1 MDRLTRRRIVDVY
14 RLNRITLEID
24 ERDVLE
30 HRVEIAQVVVELDEL
45 LARIAPGDV
54 LESRVDEE
62 MMVHLADDAQADA
75 DVVPA
80 VNVTE
85 RLR

>member
-1 MDRLTRRRIVDVY
+1 MDVY
-14 RLNRITLEID
+14 RLDRIALEID
-24 ERDVLE
+24 EGNVLE

-54 LESRVDEE
+54 LESHVDEK
-62 MMVHLADDAQADA
+62 MMVHLADNAQADA